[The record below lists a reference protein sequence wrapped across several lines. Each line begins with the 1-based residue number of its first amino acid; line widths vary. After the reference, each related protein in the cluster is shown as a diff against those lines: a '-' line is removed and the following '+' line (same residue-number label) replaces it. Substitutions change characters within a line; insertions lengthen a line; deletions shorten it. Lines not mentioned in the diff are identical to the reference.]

1 MPFVAFTVMM
11 GWVRPEKLVA
21 VSVSGTP
28 GHTPRRGLFTI
39 MNLNPI
45 FLANSNVQSFQSH
58 FENIRADEF
67 YEEQV

>member
-1 MPFVAFTVMM
+1 
-11 GWVRPEKLVA
+11 
-21 VSVSGTP
+21 
-28 GHTPRRGLFTI
+28 